1 MKCYEYPKDD
11 LFDYTLKDSKTG
23 PHNITYVKSWTY
35 HLFKNNNGIIYTN
48 KDMEKDPIACILK
61 QEGELTAVNY
71 MRLHEAW
78 DL

>member
-11 LFDYTLKDSKTG
+11 LFDYTLKESKTCH
-23 PHNITYVKSWTY
+23 HNITYVKSWTY

-48 KDMEKDPIACILK
+48 KDMEKNPIACILK